1 MCGAARPSPVGCG
14 TSPHPDPR
22 TLPPPPR
29 RILASMDHPFILRL
43 IATYQDEGEL
53 YMLLEIGSGEWLGLG

>member
-1 MCGAARPSPVGCG
+1 MRAARRGRHLWGVASRPTQIHGPSP
-14 TSPHPDPR
+14 
-22 TLPPPPR
+22 PPPPR

-53 YMLLEIGSGEWLGLG
+53 YMLLEIGSGARPG